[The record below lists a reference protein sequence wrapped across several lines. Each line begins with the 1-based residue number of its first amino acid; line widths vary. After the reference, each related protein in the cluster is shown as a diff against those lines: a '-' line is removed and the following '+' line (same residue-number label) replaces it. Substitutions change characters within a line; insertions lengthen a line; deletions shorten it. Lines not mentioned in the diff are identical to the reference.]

1 MSKWREREG
10 AAFIPTEGSRVTQL
24 PPADVVCAHFAS
36 DRKSISLFFPHS
48 PPKIS
53 GSFPHPRAFCR
64 RLFIDYMLIALL
76 HREILVWPQS
86 SPFVRSCQMIRFR
99 TVLLLFLAFSSP
111 LMEYS
116 RQLIWAAGLWWVD
129 VKFAPAPFDR
139 WAARPQ
145 QPARALSLLFSCTG
159 DDEPLR
165 NDPIRWWIVSCRL
178 KGENL

>member
-1 MSKWREREG
+1 MRKQSPSLFYIIRPPPLQPACPNGEREREG

-86 SPFVRSCQMIRFR
+86 SPLVRSCQMIRFR

-116 RQLIWAAGLWWVD
+116 RQLI
-129 VKFAPAPFDR
+129 
-139 WAARPQ
+139 
-145 QPARALSLLFSCTG
+145 
-159 DDEPLR
+159 
-165 NDPIRWWIVSCRL
+165 
-178 KGENL
+178 